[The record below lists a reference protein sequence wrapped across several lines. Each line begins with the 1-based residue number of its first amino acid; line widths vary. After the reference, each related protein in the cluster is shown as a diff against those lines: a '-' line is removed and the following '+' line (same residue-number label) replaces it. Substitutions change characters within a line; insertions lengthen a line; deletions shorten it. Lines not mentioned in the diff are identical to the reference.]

1 MPAEGSGVDTTTS
14 QSGPPTSTGVTSVW
28 WTAAVLAFGSVMT
41 GLDTS
46 LVNVGLDVI
55 GRDLQA
61 SLTEL
66 QWINSGYLLALAAA
80 LPVCGWLSRRL
91 GAGRLW
97 LWALVGFTVT
107 SVLCGLSPNAWALIV
122 TRVLQGLTGGLL
134 IPSGM
139 AILGQVAGQARMG
152 RVIAIS
158 SVPSILAP
166 AFGPII
172 GALLIDRFS
181 WHWLFLIN
189 LPVGVVGLLL
199 AWRLVPRGA
208 ATQTGPL
215 DVPGLLLIALGL
227 PLFTYA
233 VAAVAQQQNL
243 FTPSVATPLVV
254 AVVVLALFVR
264 RSLRIPAPLLDLRLA
279 KDRVFAAAAS
289 TVVFSSAAL
298 FGGLIVMPLFFQI
311 GLGRDIVDTGLLL
324 MAFSL
329 GAAAT
334 FPVAGKL
341 ADSYGGGIVTLV
353 GLVVTVASTIPMA
366 LLPADPNLVLVE
378 GLQVVRGIGLALAG
392 SPVVSAALARA
403 QSHQMPDASAQVNI
417 LARLGGASGSA
428 LSVVVLSNGLTSDSK
443 ADITAAFHT
452 TFWWLTGMAAIA
464 LVLSIWLT
472 RVQRGTTRS
481 KGA

>member
-1 MPAEGSGVDTTTS
+1 MRAESGGVDTT
-14 QSGPPTSTGVTSVW
+14 STRDGSPIGAGAASVW
-28 WTAAVLAFGSVMT
+28 WTAAVLAVGSIMT

-55 GRDLQA
+55 GRELRA
-61 SLTEL
+61 SLVEL

-91 GAGRLW
+91 GTGRLW

-107 SVLCGLSPNAWALIV
+107 SVLCGLAPNAGVLIV
-122 TRVLQGLTGGLL
+122 ARVLQGLTGGLL

-139 AILGQVAGQARMG
+139 AMLGQIAGRARMG
-152 RVIAIS
+152 RVIAVS
-158 SVPSILAP
+158 SVPAILAP
-166 AFGPII
+166 AFGPIV

-199 AWRLVPRGA
+199 AWRLVPRGVA
-208 ATQTGPL
+208 GQAGPL
-215 DVPGLLLIALGL
+215 DVPGLLLIAFGL

-233 VAAVAQQQNL
+233 VAAAAQRQEL
-243 FTPSVATPLVV
+243 FAVSVVTPLMV
-254 AVVVLALFVR
+254 ALAMLALFVR
-264 RSLRIPAPLLDLRLA
+264 RSLRTPTPLLDLRLA

-311 GLGRDIVDTGLLL
+311 GLGRGIVDTGLLL

-341 ADSYGGGIVTLV
+341 ADAYGGGIVALV
-353 GLVVTVASTIPMA
+353 GLVVTVASTVPMA

-378 GLQVVRGIGLALAG
+378 SLQVVRGIGLALAG
-392 SPVVSAALARA
+392 SPVLSAALARV

-417 LARLGGASGSA
+417 LARLGGATGSA
-428 LSVVVLSNGLTSDSK
+428 LCVVVLSNGLTSDSK

-464 LVLSIWLT
+464 LGLSIWLT
-472 RVQRGTTRS
+472 RVQRWAARS
-481 KGA
+481 TGA